1 MVHIS
6 AISIVDDDASV
17 RESLLGLLRSL
28 GYTVAIFDCAEDFI
42 ASPQVN
48 KTDCLFL
55 DVQMPGMSGIE
66 LQNHLRQKFGA
77 VPIIFITARGDERTR
92 SQALGGGAIAFL
104 VKPINE
110 EMVLSAIERALEAD
124 ANPKS
129 S

>member
-28 GYTVAIFDCAEDFI
+28 GYTVTIFNCAEQFI
-42 ASPQVN
+42 QSPQAIG
-48 KTDCLFL
+48 TDGLFL

-66 LQNHLRQKFGA
+66 LQDQLRKKLA
-77 VPIIFITARGDERTR
+77 TIPIIFITARGDERTR

-110 EMVLSAIERALEAD
+110 EMVLSALKSALKTD
-124 ANPKS
+124 ISPKS
-129 S
+129 N